1 MTDEPDDQTP
11 AMPSADAPAGG
22 LLEDQPSPAAE
33 SESGAVDPW
42 ASGRPRT
49 TEQLAQD
56 AADEAEAT
64 NAAALVADTEFA
76 HVIEREEPDPRDIEL
91 KQDNIEV
98 ADLES
103 DPHAIEHEQSDPR
116 AIERDA
122 SGAGVAEVAEL
133 ESDPHAIEHEQS
145 DPRAIEGDASGA
157 EAKALATLGTPRRVR
172 PVDFRRPTKFTRDQ
186 MRRLESAHDGF
197 CRGASTRLTAE
208 LRTGVEIEVTT
219 SDQLSYAA
227 VMNELPE
234 DAIVTIL
241 DVDPIDTQVALIFE
255 LPLAVNLIDRL
266 LGAIIA
272 RKTMP
277 TGLTDLEAV
286 VLQRVIRS
294 IVEPLSATW
303 HDLAGV
309 RFSIAVAASTPANAQ
324 FAAPSEPCLLLRGEA
339 HIDGTSSPIVF
350 CLPHVSVEPLM
361 ERLEKAHVRNR
372 AVDERATE
380 MLRQAVSGVDV
391 ELRAEVG
398 AVEMEMSEVLALR
411 PGDVLALRASAADGV
426 SILAGD
432 VRSYMA
438 APGRNNAARAVQI
451 TGPYR
456 EANQ

>member
-1 MTDEPDDQTP
+1 MSDNDMTDDQDVETP
-11 AMPSADAPAGG
+11 AMPSADGPAGG
-22 LLEDQPSPAAE
+22 LASDEGDAPLSGGAE
-33 SESGAVDPW
+33 DPW
-42 ASGRPRT
+42 AAGRPRA
-49 TEQLAQD
+49 EAADDDD
-56 AADEAEAT
+56 AAP
-64 NAAALVADTEFA
+64 AAARVLVPETPDAR
-76 HVIEREEPDPRDIEL
+76 VIE
-91 KQDNIEV
+91 K
-98 ADLES
+98 
-103 DPHAIEHEQSDPR
+103 EQSDPR
-116 AIERDA
+116 D
-122 SGAGVAEVAEL
+122 VEVKTEEEQLAEL
-133 ESDPHAIEHEQS
+133 ESDPHAIMREQPVDDDEP
-145 DPRAIEGDASGA
+145 DPAARTQT
-157 EAKALATLGTPRRVR
+157 TLGTPRRVR

-234 DAIVTIL
+234 DAIVVIL

-266 LGAIIA
+266 LGAVIA

-303 HDLAGV
+303 FDLAGV

-339 HIDGTSSPIVF
+339 HIDRSSSPMVF

-361 ERLEKAHVRNR
+361 ERLEKAHVRGR
-372 AVDERATE
+372 AVDERATQ

-398 AVEMEMSEVLALR
+398 AIEMEMADVLALR
-411 PGDVLALRASAADGV
+411 PGDVLALRAPAADGV
-426 SILAGD
+426 CILAGD

-451 TGPYR
+451 TGPIR
-456 EANQ
+456 EGPS